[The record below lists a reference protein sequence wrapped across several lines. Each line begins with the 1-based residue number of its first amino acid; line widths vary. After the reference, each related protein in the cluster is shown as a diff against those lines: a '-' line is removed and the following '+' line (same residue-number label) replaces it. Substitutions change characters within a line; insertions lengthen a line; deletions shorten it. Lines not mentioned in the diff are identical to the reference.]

1 MPILWKLLIFR
12 YLKTVLFCSFGL
24 IGIIIISSL
33 QELVNYIAKDVPY
46 YTVIKLTAYQIP
58 YLLPFIIPI
67 SCFIAAFTLFK
78 GLSDNNQMTF
88 LRASGASRGIV
99 TFPVLMV
106 SCVLGCF
113 NFYTCS
119 ELASICRF
127 QTCREI
133 TNIAMTSPSL
143 LLQTLQKKE
152 NDRIFIAVDRCAKSK
167 FDHVVI
173 ALRRSNEISDV
184 GIIKSIIPDIK
195 QDRVLAKDIILIS
208 KMPSAFAQ
216 SPSLPSTGPQKEYYI
231 ETIDEL
237 FIPKITSA
245 LFSGKSYMKA
255 RTDYLPWKQL
265 ICESQNYAYL
275 PETIRR
281 IALGTLCM
289 TLTYAGIILG
299 TYKPRFRKISVSYFL
314 LPSLN
319 LVLLIVGKNTNR
331 VEAAVILFIV
341 SQMITWVVLSYHAY
355 RENRGYA

>member
-12 YLKTVLFCSFGL
+12 YLKTVIFCSLGL
-24 IGIIIISSL
+24 IGIIIVSSL
-33 QELVNYIAKDVPY
+33 QEIVGYIAKDVPY

-58 YLLPFIIPI
+58 YLLPFIVPI
-67 SCFIAAFTLFK
+67 ACFVSSFNLFK

-88 LRASGASRGIV
+88 LRASGASRGII

-106 SCVLGCF
+106 SCALGCL

-127 QTCREI
+127 QTCKEI
-133 TNIAMTSPSL
+133 TNIALTSPTL

-152 NDRIFIAVDRCAKSK
+152 NDRIFIAVDHCAKSK

-173 ALRRSNEISDV
+173 ALRRNNEISDV
-184 GIIKSIIPDIK
+184 GIIKSMIPDIK
-195 QDRVLAKDIILIS
+195 QDRVLAKDTIIIS
-208 KMPSAFAQ
+208 KLPSALA
-216 SPSLPSTGPQKEYYI
+216 SHTPKTTSTQKEYYI

-237 FIPKITSA
+237 LIPKITSA
-245 LFSGKSYMKA
+245 LFSGRSYMKT

-265 ICESQNYAYL
+265 ILESQNYSYL

-281 IALGTLCM
+281 VALGTLCM
-289 TLTYAGIILG
+289 TLTYAGIVLG
-299 TYKPRFRKISVSYFL
+299 TYKPRFRKIIGGYCL
-314 LPSLN
+314 LPILN
-319 LVLLIVGKNTNR
+319 LVFLIVGKNTSS

-341 SQMITWVVLSYHAY
+341 SQIITWVVLSYHAY